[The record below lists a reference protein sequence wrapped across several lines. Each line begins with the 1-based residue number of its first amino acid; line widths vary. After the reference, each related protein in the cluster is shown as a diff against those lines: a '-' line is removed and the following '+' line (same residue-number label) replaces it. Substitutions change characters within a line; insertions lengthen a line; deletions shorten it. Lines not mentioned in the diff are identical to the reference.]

1 MTEVQGAE
9 LFERGVRRAFAERS
23 GPSLDAAL
31 IELGWRDALAVDPG
45 MAIPVFFENQGE
57 ANATTSALDDVVS
70 AALHLGSEAGPAVV
84 LPPAGRWCT
93 PGVLRGGRLSV
104 RGLGTPRLGGTDVAV
119 VVAGSS
125 RDPDGRAPAVAT
137 TVKTVALA
145 PRPASGMDPRLGM
158 VEVAGPACDPASSL
172 ALPPRAW
179 PDAVR
184 LARLAVAHELVGASR
199 AMLELARAHA
209 LERVQFGRPIGSFQA
224 VRHRLADGLVAVEAA
239 AATAAAAW
247 VDESPQA
254 AAMAKGV
261 AGRGARAV
269 AAHCQQVLAGMGF
282 TTEHPFHRYLRRV
295 LVLDELFG
303 SARTVTASLGREIVA
318 GRHLPPPLPL

>member
-1 MTEVQGAE
+1 MEPQDRE

-23 GPSLDAAL
+23 GSSLDAAL
-31 IELGWRDALAVDPG
+31 IELGWRDALAVDPRV
-45 MAIPVFFENQGE
+45 AVPAFFECQGE
-57 ANATTSALDDVVS
+57 ANATTSALDDVVA
-70 AALHLGSEAGPAVV
+70 AALNLESDAGPAVV

-93 PGVLRGGRLSV
+93 PGVLREGRLSV
-104 RGLGTPRLGGTDVAV
+104 HGLGTVRLEGADAAL

-125 RDPDGRAPAVAT
+125 RDPEGGSSAVAA
-137 TVKTVALA
+137 TVKTVDLA
-145 PRPASGMDPRLGM
+145 PRPVSGMDPRLGI
-158 VEVAGPACDPASSL
+158 VDVAGPACDPTSSL
-172 ALPPRAW
+172 PLPPGAW
-179 PDAVR
+179 ADAVR

-209 LERVQFGRPIGSFQA
+209 LERVQFGRPIGTFQA

-239 AATAAAAW
+239 AAAAAAAW
-247 VDESPQA
+247 VDDSPQA

-261 AGRGARAV
+261 AGRGARTV
-269 AAHCQQVLAGMGF
+269 ATHCQQVLAGMGF

-303 SARTVTASLGREIVA
+303 SARTVSASLGRELV
-318 GRHLPPPLPL
+318 GSRRLPPPLPL